1 VQISIEK
8 KANLPVVLKD
18 TMSIYNKLKKDLKKN
33 STEEE
38 KSLIME
44 CVFKMTAIYVKWE
57 AASYLSLADTSSK
70 IEALEQCY
78 LSYKE
83 FESKL

>member
-1 VQISIEK
+1 
-8 KANLPVVLKD
+8 
-18 TMSIYNKLKKDLKKN
+18 MSIYNKLKKDLKKN

-44 CVFKMTAIYVKWE
+44 CVFKMTAIYIKWE
-57 AASYLSLADTSSK
+57 AASYLNLSDTSTK

-78 LSYKE
+78 LFYTD
-83 FESKL
+83 FESKLA